1 MGNEIESV
9 KTELKEKIENT
20 SSQTQ
25 KKSQKMAYAFSVGM
39 IVVLMTIIDCLVA
52 PLFAEGKSFM
62 WIAFISWTLFSS
74 SPKMERYRS
83 LLGYVLGYFVANT
96 MIWASSNFDLFTG
109 LHFHS
114 FSIGTLSVGFFINML
129 IARYGAHASK
139 IFSSIPAM
147 FLGMSFTFSGLGA
160 GMAPKDIHSLAVI
173 LIYGT
178 VGVAACFACDFFAK
192 KFLNNNN

>member
-74 SPKMERYRS
+74 SPKMERYKS
-83 LLGYVLGYFVANT
+83 LLG
-96 MIWASSNFDLFTG
+96 
-109 LHFHS
+109 
-114 FSIGTLSVGFFINML
+114 
-129 IARYGAHASK
+129 
-139 IFSSIPAM
+139 
-147 FLGMSFTFSGLGA
+147 
-160 GMAPKDIHSLAVI
+160 
-173 LIYGT
+173 
-178 VGVAACFACDFFAK
+178 
-192 KFLNNNN
+192 

>member
-52 PLFAEGKSFM
+52 PLFFFFLSFM

-74 SPKMERYRS
+74 SPKMERYKS
-83 LLGYVLGYFVANT
+83 LLGYVLGYFLANT

>member
-62 WIAFISWTLFSS
+62 WIVFISWTLFSS
-74 SPKMERYRS
+74 SPKMERYKS

-114 FSIGTLSVGFFINML
+114 FSIGTLSVGFFVNML

-147 FLGMSFTFSGLGA
+147 FLGMAFTFSGLGA